1 MRTNLRDI
9 ALVWIIFF
17 FTGFLIL
24 LDQFLYDYLN
34 DNGLIYGI
42 NLISLYSNV
51 ALNTE
56 SKYVSNF
63 INKVL
68 EKINVYSL

>member
-9 ALVWIIFF
+9 VLVYIIFL
-17 FTGFLIL
+17 FTGVLIL
-24 LDQFLYDYLN
+24 LDQFCVDYL
-34 DNGLIYGI
+34 DENGLIYGI
-42 NLISLYSNV
+42 NLISFFSNM
-51 ALNTE
+51 ALNPE

-68 EKINVYSL
+68 EKFNVYSL